1 MSTIVRDQ
9 AYWEGY
15 LSERTGTYEFRTIR
29 YAAVL
34 DRLMLMGFHVRDSVC
49 DIGAGRQEFERYLRE
64 QGWQGTYRPVD
75 GSIDGT
81 DLDVWDPTIESH
93 NLVDWAVA
101 IEVIEHLH
109 EPQRMVSI
117 MKAHAC
123 KGICLTTPNP
133 ETTDVLA
140 MDRTHVCEIWP
151 RDLDEMNVRWE
162 RATLFASPEWR
173 KENDSLI
180 GWWRR

>member
-1 MSTIVRDQ
+1 MNTTVRDQ
-9 AYWEGY
+9 TYWEQY
-15 LSERTGTYEFRTIR
+15 LSERTGTYEFRCIR
-29 YAAVL
+29 YSAVL
-34 DRLMLMGFHVRDSVC
+34 DRLMLMGFSTYDSLM

-64 QGWQGTYRPVD
+64 QGWEGRYLPID

-81 DLDVWDPTIESH
+81 DLDTWEPGH
-93 NLVDWAVA
+93 FLDWHVA

-109 EPQRMVSI
+109 QPQRMLWN
-117 MKAHAC
+117 MQQYAL
-123 KGICLTTPNP
+123 KGIVITTPNP
-133 ETTDVLA
+133 ETTDVLG

-151 RDLDEMNVRWE
+151 HDLAAAGMKWE

-180 GWWRR
+180 AWRPR